1 MGKAKVVNLL
11 NVDDPV
17 SCLIRAPPH
26 HAFYPCTPL
35 TKAFQWGH
43 SALTDFQFLPLIKIT
58 LLKDTF
64 LCQTTPDVDPAV
76 TLSNNDQV

>member
-1 MGKAKVVNLL
+1 MGKANVVNLL

-35 TKAFQWGH
+35 NGLLLQKLFKGDILL
-43 SALTDFQFLPLIKIT
+43 SLTFNF
-58 LLKDTF
+58 F
-64 LCQTTPDVDPAV
+64 H
-76 TLSNNDQV
+76 

>member
-26 HAFYPCTPL
+26 HAFHPCTPLIKWVAL
-35 TKAFQWGH
+35 TKAFQGGH

-58 LLKDTF
+58 LY
-64 LCQTTPDVDPAV
+64 
-76 TLSNNDQV
+76 